1 MTPKLLLA
9 ALLLA
14 STSCAFAQAAPAA
27 PSDPNG
33 PPPPPGMRH
42 GHDMKDS
49 GQHMREDG
57 MPGRE
62 MRGPMG
68 DLLPPG
74 PWWRN
79 SELATRIGLTPD
91 QVKRIDDL
99 FMQSRV
105 QLIHLHASLEEE
117 QLLLEPL
124 LNANPVDQGKA
135 LAQIGKIADTRADV
149 EKADAKML
157 LSIRGVLNADQWTK
171 LRETHHREPRGD
183 RSGPEGQRG
192 GMGRGQ
198 RGPGGP
204 GGPAG
209 TPPAQP

>member
-14 STSCAFAQAAPAA
+14 STSCAFAQGAPAA
-27 PSDPNG
+27 PPDPNG
-33 PPPPPGMRH
+33 PPSPPMMRR
-42 GHDMKDS
+42 GHDMKYA
-49 GQHMREDG
+49 GQHMREGG

-62 MRGPMG
+62 MHGPMG

-79 SELATRIGLTPD
+79 SEVVTRIGLTPD

-157 LSIRGVLNADQWTK
+157 LGIRGVLNADQWTK
-171 LRETHHREPRGD
+171 LRETHHREPRGYGG
-183 RSGPEGQRG
+183 GPEGQRG
-192 GMGRGQ
+192 AIGRGQ
-198 RGPGGP
+198 RGPGAP
-204 GGPAG
+204 GG
-209 TPPAQP
+209 TLPPQP

>member
-14 STSCAFAQAAPAA
+14 STSCAFSQGAPAA

-33 PPPPPGMRH
+33 PPSPPMMRH

-49 GQHMREDG
+49 GQHMREGG

-74 PWWRN
+74 PWWRD
-79 SELATRIGLTPD
+79 SEVATRIGLTPD
-91 QVKRIDDL
+91 QVKRIDEI

-117 QLLLEPL
+117 QLMLEPL

-157 LSIRGVLNADQWTK
+157 LGIRGVLNADQWTK
-171 LRETHHREPRGD
+171 LRATHSRGLRGD
-183 RSGPEGQRG
+183 GGGPGTDG
-192 GMGRGQ
+192 HPPMMRGQ

-204 GGPAG
+204 SEPMGA
-209 TPPAQP
+209 PPQ